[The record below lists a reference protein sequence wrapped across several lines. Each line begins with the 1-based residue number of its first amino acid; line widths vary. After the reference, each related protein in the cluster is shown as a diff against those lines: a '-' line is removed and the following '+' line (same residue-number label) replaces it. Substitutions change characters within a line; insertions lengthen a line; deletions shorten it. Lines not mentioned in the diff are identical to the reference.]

1 MAQQQE
7 QKQFQCTGD
16 CLSCRAINDRKSQ
29 WLYCAAQ
36 RAHDNM
42 MMLQNIGQRIATIEE
57 HLIAV
62 NKKIQ
67 GDDMQVFNPNKEIA
81 EKGDAAKE

>member
-16 CLSCRAINDRKSQ
+16 CLNCIPVQRQ
-29 WLYCAAQ
+29 YCAAQ
-36 RAHDNM
+36 NAYNNMRA
-42 MMLQNIGQRIATIEE
+42 LERIEQRMAAMEE
-57 HLIAV
+57 HFADIG
-62 NKKIQ
+62 KKILSEETR
-67 GDDMQVFNPNKEIA
+67 VFNPNKEIA

>member
-16 CLSCRAINDRKSQ
+16 CLNCIPVQRQ
-29 WLYCAAQ
+29 YCAAQ
-36 RAHDNM
+36 NAYNNM
-42 MMLQNIGQRIATIEE
+42 RTLERIEQRMATIEE
-57 HLIAV
+57 HFADIG
-62 NKKIQ
+62 KK
-67 GDDMQVFNPNKEIA
+67 MLSEEMKVFNPNKEIA